1 MSNNDRISSNKRGK
15 MKTEWRRN
23 IGIKIILMRRD
34 ELYKEVKLK
43 RFNQSYELQ
52 FSGNNK

>member
-34 ELYKEVKLK
+34 ELYKEVKVK
-43 RFNQSYELQ
+43 KFNQSHELQ